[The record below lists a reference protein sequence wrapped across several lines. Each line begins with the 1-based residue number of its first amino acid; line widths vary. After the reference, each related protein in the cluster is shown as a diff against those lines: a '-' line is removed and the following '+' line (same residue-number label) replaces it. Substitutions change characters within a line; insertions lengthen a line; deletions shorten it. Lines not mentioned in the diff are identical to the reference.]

1 MTGLTIFLGAWRLT
15 VPTQSR
21 PLLAIA
27 FAAFVGNALE
37 GAIIDSDHWRH
48 TFLLMGVVWGL
59 IAATERYKA
68 HAGEPAADDRLP
80 SRPSSGP

>member
-1 MTGLTIFLGAWRLT
+1 MYYLMTGLTNFLGAWRLT
-15 VPTQSR
+15 IPTRSR

-48 TFLLMGVVWGL
+48 FYLLMTIVWGL
-59 IAATERYKA
+59 ACEPPL
-68 HAGEPAADDRLP
+68 PAADRT
-80 SRPSSGP
+80 STSMA